1 MCTYECRLLPGVLSA
16 SRQNAIIM
24 CLCTYR
30 PSAND
35 KIRES
40 GYNRTPV
47 GFHMVGSS
55 ISMCLCVWGVGG
67 GGGNQLVGGGGVMAI
82 LK

>member
-1 MCTYECRLLPGVLSA
+1 MCTYERRLLPGVLSA

-35 KIRES
+35 RIRES
-40 GYNRTPV
+40 GYYRTPV
-47 GFHMVGSS
+47 GFQKVGSS
-55 ISMCLCVWGVGG
+55 ISMCMCVCVLGG
-67 GGGNQLVGGGGVMAI
+67 GGAGEPIGWGAGGGE
-82 LK
+82 